1 MANKKKEYFTFYF
14 YGKGRQIAEGKA
26 RRKGRK
32 LIGYPRRGDAGI
44 TPTKKGWKLTGWRF
58 K

>member
-1 MANKKKEYFTFYF
+1 MPVKKEYFTFYF
-14 YGKGRQIAEGKA
+14 YGKGEGKA
-26 RRKGRK
+26 RRKGQK

-58 K
+58 IDG